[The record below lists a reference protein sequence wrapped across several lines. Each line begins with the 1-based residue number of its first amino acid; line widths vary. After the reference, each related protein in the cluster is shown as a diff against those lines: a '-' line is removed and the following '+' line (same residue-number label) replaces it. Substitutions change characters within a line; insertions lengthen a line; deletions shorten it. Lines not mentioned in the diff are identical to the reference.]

1 MYFYTLSQP
10 PMLSILIPTF
20 NYNIVPLVKEIF
32 EQVSKCNIVFEI
44 LVYDDGSNS
53 KLNIKNQSIK
63 LIENCFF
70 KELPHNIGRS
80 AIRNLLGT
88 DAKYKTLLFIDAGTF
103 PKEKDFIKNYI
114 LIHNKEVIIGGMTYG
129 EKPLEKKYK
138 LRWIYT
144 KKREATKGLHSSNF
158 LIKKSL
164 FQLNLFDETLKK
176 YGCEDVLFFNNLLKK
191 NIEIIKIDNPVIHE
205 ADDDWNTFIKK
216 TDYAIENLIQLIDE
230 GKLSISNYKISKL
243 YMQLSQLGLDKFVS
257 LLFKWLKPLL
267 LKNFNSNHPSIFLFD
282 FYRLSYFCFIKNKK

>member
-1 MYFYTLSQP
+1 MYFYALLQP

-53 KLNIKNQSIK
+53 KLNIKNQSIN
-63 LIENCFF
+63 LLENCFF
-70 KELPHNIGRS
+70 KVLTHNIGRS

-88 DAKYKTLLFIDAGTF
+88 DAKYNTLLFIDAGTF

-114 LIHNKEVIIGGMTYG
+114 SIHNKEVIIGGMTYG
-129 EKPLEKKYK
+129 EEPFEKNYK
-138 LRWIYT
+138 LRWLYT
-144 KKREATKGLHSSNF
+144 KKREANKGLHSSNF

-205 ADDDWNTFIKK
+205 ADDDSNTFVKK
-216 TDYAIENLIQLIDE
+216 TEYAIENLIQLIDE

-243 YMQLSQLGLDKFVS
+243 YIQLSPLGLDKFVS

-267 LKNFNSNHPSIFLFD
+267 LKNFNSNYPSILLFD
-282 FYRLSYFCFIKNKK
+282 FYRLGYYCFIKNKK